1 MGNGGGPHVN
11 HDVAV
16 VPVPPQG
23 LAAGAGQL
31 LRRNAE
37 NVALRLEMQA
47 ARLEAHV
54 EQMFD
59 AVEDAD
65 GAEDV
70 PFDELVGMQG
80 PVFHLLENAVTVSS
94 SQTRFLEAIRHFSFC
109 FMIISNCFCW
119 WLCLLTLY

>member
-1 MGNGGGPHVN
+1 
-11 HDVAV
+11 V
-16 VPVPPQG
+16 VIVPPPQG

-37 NVALRLEMQA
+37 NVAAQLERQA

-80 PVFHLLENAVTVSS
+80 PVFHLLENAITVGGSLSHSS
-94 SQTRFLEAIRHFSFC
+94 IAKGFSVSEIAIE
-109 FMIISNCFCW
+109 
-119 WLCLLTLY
+119 